1 MSRLVSLY
9 PAAWRARYEAEF
21 HELIAERAPSRV
33 ERFDIVRGALDAHLH
48 PQVRRPGDAL
58 SPAPLPEGD
67 YRLARRLGFAAL
79 IGAVLWPTG
88 LAIASIGPV
97 VYDGLGAYRDG
108 SAAMPFL
115 FLAIVLLVVGLLG
128 HQIRLPA
135 DARLARGSAL
145 LAIPFLLVFS
155 VGPWMWQFG
164 LVALGLLIVL
174 AISGLRS
181 GTWPLGA
188 SLLVIVACVGVVGIV
203 AVAVAVASGDR
214 MAGGAFFV
222 AAGLT
227 LVPVWLSVG
236 ATLLR
241 RPALPVT

>member
-1 MSRLVSLY
+1 MSRLVRLY
-9 PAAWRARYEAEF
+9 PYAWRARYEAEF
-21 HELIAERAPSRV
+21 HELIAERPASLV

-48 PQVRRPGDAL
+48 PQVRRPGTL
-58 SPAPLPEGD
+58 SLAPMPEED
-67 YRLARRLGFAAL
+67 YRLARRLGLAAL
-79 IGAVLWPTG
+79 VGGMLWPIALG
-88 LAIASIGPV
+88 IASIGPV
-97 VYDGLGAYRDG
+97 VYDGRGAYRDG

-115 FLAIVLLVVGLLG
+115 FLAIVLLVAGLLG
-128 HQIRLPA
+128 HQIRLPE

-145 LAIPFLLVFS
+145 LAIPFLLVFG

-174 AISGLRS
+174 AITGLRS
-181 GTWPLGA
+181 GTWQLGA
-188 SLLVIVACVGVVGIV
+188 SLAVIVACLGVVGIV

-214 MAGGAFFV
+214 MAGGAFFA

-236 ATLLR
+236 ATLIR
-241 RPALPVT
+241 RPALPVA